1 MKGEIIN
8 QKEAEFE
15 ALVVELEPRLRR
27 ALVAAYGF
35 EGGREATAGA
45 LAWAWEHWERLQ
57 GVENRLSYLYRVGQS
72 TIRRRKIPV
81 LFTRTP
87 YSEPWFEP
95 TLAPALA
102 ALTERQ
108 RTAVVLI
115 HGFDWTM
122 REVAELTGTRIST
135 VQSHLERGMNN
146 LRSLM
151 EVADNV

>member
-1 MKGEIIN
+1 MN
-8 QKEAEFE
+8 SQQEADFE
-15 ALVVELEPRLRR
+15 ALVVEIEPRLRR

-35 EGGREATAGA
+35 DGGREATAGA
-45 LAWAWEHWERLQ
+45 LAWAWEHWDRLQ
-57 GVENRLSYLYRVGQS
+57 GVDNRMSYLYRVGQS
-72 TIRRRKIPV
+72 AIRRRRTPV
-81 LFTRTP
+81 VFTRTA

-95 TLAPALA
+95 ALAPALA

-135 VQSHLERGMNN
+135 VQSHLERGLSS
-146 LRSLM
+146 LRSSM
-151 EVADNV
+151 EVPDNV